1 MRKFSKGL
9 AISTSLAAA
18 TMAVAQDT
26 TDNTNLLSSL
36 LGGGV
41 VGILV
46 LALVGF
52 FLFRFFFSSG
62 D

>member
-1 MRKFSKGL
+1 MRKFNKGL
-9 AISTSLAAA
+9 AISTSLASAA
-18 TMAVAQDT
+18 MAFAQ

-46 LALVGF
+46 LALIGF
-52 FLFRFFFSSG
+52 FLFRFFFSG